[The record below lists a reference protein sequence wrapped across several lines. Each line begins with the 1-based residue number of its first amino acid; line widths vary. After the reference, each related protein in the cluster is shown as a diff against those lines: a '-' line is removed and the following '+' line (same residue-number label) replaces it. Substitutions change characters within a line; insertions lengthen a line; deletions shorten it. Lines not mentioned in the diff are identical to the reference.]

1 MSDKDQEAWDRF
13 AEAALIPL
21 TDYGLI
27 GNQSIVAVCE
37 QAGLYADAMM
47 AERDK
52 RIKGER

>member
-1 MSDKDQEAWDRF
+1 MTTEEQKAWDRF

-47 AERDK
+47 EQRKARFK
-52 RIKGER
+52 